1 MFQSARQK
9 FQVVA
14 MTGVVA
20 ALAIG
25 GVAVAQN
32 ESSGPSQGNQG
43 QGQGPGRAGGP
54 PPPLPLPMQGL
65 TYAQLHVQKNGQEQ
79 TIRLDEGKV
88 VSASES
94 SVTISENDGSE
105 VTVPVDDDTQVMGK
119 PGTEMKVSELSA
131 GQQVMVCGPEGGSAK
146 TIAVLPKKGQGGP
159 EQGGSQQG
167 QSGPPQGGQN
177 GQGHGQGGQLPPP
190 PDGSGPGGSE

>member
-25 GVAVAQN
+25 GVAAAQN
-32 ESSGPSQGNQG
+32 ESGGSPQGNQG
-43 QGQGPGRAGGP
+43 QGSGHSAG
-54 PPPLPLPMQGL
+54 PPPLPLPTQGL
-65 TYAQLHVQKNGQEQ
+65 TYAQLHVRKNGQEQ
-79 TIRLDEGKV
+79 TIRLDQGKV

-94 SVTISENDGSE
+94 SLTISENDGSE
-105 VTVPVDDDTQVMGK
+105 VTIPVDDNTQVMGK
-119 PGTEMKVSELSA
+119 PGTETTVADLSA

-146 TIAVLPKKGQGGP
+146 TVIVLPKKGQGGP
-159 EQGGSQQG
+159 EQGSGQQG
-167 QSGPPQGGQN
+167 QGGPPQGSQN

-190 PDGSGPGGSE
+190 PGGSGPGGSE